1 MTPITENQ
9 KTMPPLS
16 PEAQAV
22 YDAFNKDW
30 PDGLRA
36 SADLPLEVPVWIQG
50 DSYWP
55 YVNGMNAVR
64 EQLRAIANEIE
75 NLGTP

>member
-1 MTPITENQ
+1 MSDSTN
-9 KTMPPLS
+9 PPCLS
-16 PEAQAV
+16 PEAQDV

-30 PDGLRA
+30 PDGLVPALRA

-50 DSYWP
+50 DSYWA

-64 EQLRAIANEIE
+64 EQNRAIANEIE
-75 NLGTP
+75 AIHV